1 MKEDDRHRR
10 IDKSIP
16 VLIEYSREVIMKKN
30 CLLFIILLALVL
42 LAGCKIDP
50 DTTYRVNYYDNG
62 STSGYPPVD
71 RNEYKSG
78 DEATVLDKE
87 SLIKTGYEF
96 LRWNTDSKG
105 TGESYSPGDKI
116 TIKGAVFLY
125 AIWVVKP

>member
-1 MKEDDRHRR
+1 
-10 IDKSIP
+10 
-16 VLIEYSREVIMKKN
+16 MKKN
-30 CLLFIILLALVL
+30 CLLFIVLLAVVL
-42 LAGCKIDP
+42 FAGCKIDP
-50 DTTYRVNYYDNG
+50 DATYRVNYYHNE

-78 DEATVLDKE
+78 DVATVLGKN
-87 SLIKTGYEF
+87 SLEKTGYEF

-105 TGESYSPGDKI
+105 TGVSYSAGDTI